1 MFQIEIVFNP
11 VLRAQNSKLQYF
23 QSIINLAD
31 AFFMQSREREEIQ
44 TTADATVHFTLTCH
58 LKLRKTTWNLTWYHR
73 REEKE
78 IKKPTHM
85 TFFQT
90 TMAEN
95 PI

>member
-58 LKLRKTTWNLTWYHR
+58 LKLRKTT
-73 REEKE
+73 
-78 IKKPTHM
+78 
-85 TFFQT
+85 
-90 TMAEN
+90 
-95 PI
+95 